1 MPSWMRSPPPRRW
14 DDSAVKVLSIQSA
27 VAYGHVG
34 NSAAVFPLQR
44 IGVEVLPVYTVNF
57 SNHTGY
63 GAWRGPLIAPDDVR
77 EVITGIE
84 ERGVFDKIDVVL
96 SGYQGSEGIA
106 DVIVE
111 TVARVKAAN
120 TNAVYACDPVMGNA
134 KSGCFVAPAIP
145 ELLREKVVPVADIIT
160 PNQFELGFLTET
172 DPSDLEST
180 LASADAARALGPRT
194 VLVTSVER
202 PDRPEGTIEML
213 AVTDD
218 GAWIVQTPHIP
229 MKANGSGDVTAALFT
244 AHYRRTGDAAD
255 ALARTTSSVCPRQ
268 SGCSSGRCRC
278 GLSSRSRLRRPARG
292 ERSARKSACG
302 YSGSR
307 SCESWRRG

>member
-1 MPSWMRSPPPRRW
+1 M
-14 DDSAVKVLSIQSA
+14 KILSIQSA

-63 GAWRGPLIAPDDVR
+63 GSWRGPLISPDDVR
-77 EVITGIE
+77 DVITGIE
-84 ERGVFDKIDVVL
+84 ERGVLSEIDVVL
-96 SGYQGSEGIA
+96 SGYQGGEGIG
-106 DVIVE
+106 DVILDA
-111 TVARVKAAN
+111 VARVKAAN
-120 TNAVYACDPVMGNA
+120 PSAVYACDPVMGNA

-145 ELLREKVVPVADIIT
+145 VLLRERVVPSADIIT
-160 PNQFELGFLTET
+160 PNQFELGFLTGTE
-172 DPSDLEST
+172 PSDLDST
-180 LASADAARALGPRT
+180 LASVDAARAMGPST

-213 AVTDD
+213 AATDD

-244 AHYRRTGDAAD
+244 AHLRDTGDAAT
-255 ALARTTSSVCPRQ
+255 ALARTTSSVWDLLQNTYESGQRELRLVESQEFYAHPRLQ
-268 SGCSSGRCRC
+268 FDVVRVR
-278 GLSSRSRLRRPARG
+278 
-292 ERSARKSACG
+292 
-302 YSGSR
+302 
-307 SCESWRRG
+307 

>member
-1 MPSWMRSPPPRRW
+1 M
-14 DDSAVKVLSIQSA
+14 KVLSIQSA

-77 EVITGIE
+77 DVITGIE
-84 ERGVFDKIDVVL
+84 ERGVFDKIDVIL

-106 DVIVE
+106 DVIVDA
-111 TVARVKAAN
+111 VARVKAAN
-120 TNAVYACDPVMGNA
+120 PSAVYACDPVMGNA

-160 PNQFELGFLTET
+160 PNQFELGFLTGT
-172 DPSDLEST
+172 DPHTIEET
-180 LASADAARALGPRT
+180 LASVDAARAMGPDT

-202 PDRPEGTIEML
+202 PDREDGTIEMM
-213 AVTDD
+213 AVTPQ
-218 GAWIVQTPHIP
+218 GAWIVTTPLLP

-244 AHYRRTGDAAD
+244 AHYTRTGDAAD
-255 ALARTTSSVCPRQ
+255 ALARTASSVFD
-268 SGCSSGRCRC
+268 
-278 GLSSRSRLRRPARG
+278 LLEATHRSG
-292 ERSARKSACG
+292 ERELQLV
-302 YSGSR
+302 
-307 SCESWRRG
+307 ESQEAYAHPRLQFAVRQVR

>member
-1 MPSWMRSPPPRRW
+1 
-14 DDSAVKVLSIQSA
+14 VKVLSIQSA

-77 EVITGIE
+77 DVITGIE
-84 ERGVFDKIDVVL
+84 ERGVFDKIDVIL

-106 DVIVE
+106 DVIVDA
-111 TVARVKAAN
+111 VARVKAAN
-120 TNAVYACDPVMGNA
+120 PSAVYACDPVMGNA

-160 PNQFELGFLTET
+160 PNQFELGFLTGT
-172 DPSDLEST
+172 DPHTIEET
-180 LASADAARALGPRT
+180 LASADAARAMGPDT

-202 PDRPEGTIEML
+202 PDREDGTIEMM
-213 AVTDD
+213 AVTPQ
-218 GAWIVQTPHIP
+218 GAWIVTTPLLP

-244 AHYRRTGDAAD
+244 AHYTHTGDAAD
-255 ALARTTSSVCPRQ
+255 ALARTASSVFD
-268 SGCSSGRCRC
+268 
-278 GLSSRSRLRRPARG
+278 LLEATHRSG
-292 ERSARKSACG
+292 ERELQLV
-302 YSGSR
+302 
-307 SCESWRRG
+307 ESQEAYAHPRLQFAVRQVR